1 MSVKEFLK
9 EWKTKKVKEMDK
21 DDRTLLLYENIPTI
35 VEFYIKKGHKE
46 QELVNK
52 LFDRMEAKVFAKTLL
67 RILKTVDETPVDL
80 GMATV
85 IADFLE
91 KRGKNLEE
99 DLNELYTKAID
110 KILKTRIKKLHK
122 KLGLDKDLLK
132 ELLVVVADKDAI
144 SDDRYVGIYVQRMT
158 RKLYAI
164 AKENELGLNDT
175 KTIKKLFKSLFH
187 KELLNSIAVNI
198 LLERKDMVRSF
209 NENQLAIWNA
219 LTNFA
224 LDTIEKNKKKEI
236 KELIEYYVV
245 RRAKDAEKGRDSAR
259 RIQFA
264 QISEEE
270 YPKIYTVYEKL
281 SEKEKYSRFL

>member
-9 EWKTKKVKEMDK
+9 VWKTKKVKEMDK
-21 DDRTLLLYENIPTI
+21 DDRTLLLYENIPSI
-35 VEFYIKKGHKE
+35 VEFYIKKGHRE
-46 QELVNK
+46 QEEVNK
-52 LFDRMEAKVFAKTLL
+52 LFERMESKMFAKTLL
-67 RILKTVDETPVDL
+67 RILKTADETPVEL

-85 IADFLE
+85 ITDFLE
-91 KRGKNLEE
+91 KRKKNLEE
-99 DLNELYTKAID
+99 ELIELYTKAVD
-110 KILKTRIKKLHK
+110 KILKKRIKKLHK

-144 SDDRYVGIYVQRMT
+144 SDERFVGIYVQRMT
-158 RKLYAI
+158 RKLYVI
-164 AKENELGLNDT
+164 ARENELELNDT
-175 KTIKKLFKSLFH
+175 KSIKKLFKSLFN

-198 LLERKDMVRSF
+198 LLERKEMVHNF

-224 LDTIEKNKKKEI
+224 LDTIENNKKKEI

-245 RRAKDAEKGRDSAR
+245 RRAKDAQKGRDSAR

-270 YPKIYTVYEKL
+270 YPKIYTVYEQL
-281 SEKEKYSRFL
+281 AEKEKYSKFL

>member
-9 EWKTKKVKEMDK
+9 DWKTKKVKEMDK
-21 DDRTLLLYENIPTI
+21 DDRTLLLYENIPSI
-35 VEFYIKKGHKE
+35 VEFYIKKGHRE
-46 QELVNK
+46 QEEVNK
-52 LFDRMEAKVFAKTLL
+52 LFDRMESKVFAKTLL
-67 RILKTVDETPVDL
+67 RILKTADETPVEL

-85 IADFLE
+85 ITDFLE
-91 KRGKNLEE
+91 KRKQNLDEE
-99 DLNELYTKAID
+99 MIELYTKAVD
-110 KILKTRIKKLHK
+110 KILKKRIKKLHK

-144 SDDRYVGIYVQRMT
+144 SDDRFVGIYVQRMT
-158 RKLYAI
+158 RKLYVI
-164 AKENELGLNDT
+164 ARENELALNDT
-175 KTIKKLFKSLFH
+175 KSIKKLFKSLFNE
-187 KELLNSIAVNI
+187 ELLNSIAVNI
-198 LLERKDMVRSF
+198 LLERKDMVRNF
-209 NENQLAIWNA
+209 NENQLAIWNT

-245 RRAKDAEKGRDSAR
+245 RRAKDAQKGRDSAR

-270 YPKIYTVYEKL
+270 CPKIYTVYEQL
-281 SEKEKYSRFL
+281 AEKEKYSKFL

>member
-9 EWKTKKVKEMDK
+9 VWKTKKVKEMDK
-21 DDRTLLLYENIPTI
+21 DDRTLLLYENIPSI
-35 VEFYIKKGHKE
+35 VEFYIKKGHRE
-46 QELVNK
+46 QEEVNK
-52 LFDRMEAKVFAKTLL
+52 LFDRMESKMFAKTLL
-67 RILKTVDETPVDL
+67 RILKTADETPVEL

-85 IADFLE
+85 ITDFLE
-91 KRGKNLEE
+91 KRKKNLEE
-99 DLNELYTKAID
+99 ELIELYTKAVD
-110 KILKTRIKKLHK
+110 KILKKRIKKLHK

-144 SDDRYVGIYVQRMT
+144 SDERFVGIYVQRMT
-158 RKLYAI
+158 RKLYVI
-164 AKENELGLNDT
+164 ARENELELNDT
-175 KTIKKLFKSLFH
+175 KSIKKLFKSLFN

-198 LLERKDMVRSF
+198 LLERKEMVHNF

-224 LDTIEKNKKKEI
+224 LDTIENNKKKEI

-245 RRAKDAEKGRDSAR
+245 RRAKDAQKGRDSAR

-270 YPKIYTVYEKL
+270 YPKIYTVYEQL
-281 SEKEKYSRFL
+281 AEKEKYSKFL